1 MKQILVNTGA
11 IKCFQFRFYPYHT
24 EINSMI
30 QERILKI
37 MLPRNWRNLIL
48 LFNLRA
54 SFFLSSDKDKF
65 INIDTCENEQ
75 NFIARVLV
83 FFEKNHIKG
92 TSLIRKH
99 YLETIQ
105 IITMRE
111 EDLFTEHRS
120 AQ

>member
-1 MKQILVNTGA
+1 MKQILEHVNTGA

-54 SFFLSSDKDKF
+54 SSFFFLSSDKDKF
-65 INIDTCENEQ
+65 INMDTCENEQ

-83 FFEKNHIKG
+83 F
-92 TSLIRKH
+92 SRK
-99 YLETIQ
+99 
-105 IITMRE
+105 II
-111 EDLFTEHRS
+111 
-120 AQ
+120 

>member
-1 MKQILVNTGA
+1 MKQILEHVNTGA

-30 QERILKI
+30 QERIL

-83 FFEKNHIKG
+83 F
-92 TSLIRKH
+92 SRK
-99 YLETIQ
+99 
-105 IITMRE
+105 II
-111 EDLFTEHRS
+111 
-120 AQ
+120 